1 MNIEI
6 KLAFEVM
13 RAEFSKVG
21 LIPDDDVGCA
31 NFVEPCP
38 AGKQGVDDGWYMF
51 EVLEEEFSL
60 IR

>member
-1 MNIEI
+1 
-6 KLAFEVM
+6 M